1 MERGE
6 QSVAEEVTEYIC
18 ASEGCETDV
27 ESDGYTSPIDLQ
39 SYCWDCMD
47 SDYSYS
53 STLYRFTPTLK
64 PDIVKFGD
72 IVVMNEYG
80 DEPGE
85 WFWDLFDG
93 KVSRDW
99 QPTDGWRG
107 YMSSMNNIPGATIIA
122 DGWTTGWVDDSVGRK
137 MIFNEWLSDLVEGEI
152 AYRDDIY
159 VVIEP
164 TSNVFSVGVTVF
176 TFNDDLAR
184 GLLQETDLKHAL
196 S

>member
-1 MERGE
+1 ME
-6 QSVAEEVTEYIC
+6 SEVIEYIC
-18 ASEGCETDV
+18 ASEDCETDV
-27 ESDGYTSPIDLQ
+27 EQDGYTSPIDLAT
-39 SYCWDCMD
+39 YCWSCLDD
-47 SDYSYS
+47 DFAHA
-53 STLYRFTPTLK
+53 STLFRFSPGLK
-64 PDIVKFGD
+64 ADIVKFGD

-107 YMSSMNNIPGATIIA
+107 YMTSINNIPGATVIA
-122 DGWTTGWVDDSVGRK
+122 DGWTTGWVDESVARK
-137 MIFNEWLSDLVEGEI
+137 MVFNEWLSNLTEGEI

-159 VVIEP
+159 VMLEL

-184 GLLQETDLKHAL
+184 GVLREIDLKHAL